1 MDLASIIASGH
12 RYNFHSHT
20 EYCDGRATMAEIIA
34 AASRAGFG
42 VWGFTPHSP
51 IDVESPC
58 NMSSDNVEAYLAN
71 VAALRRRYPSMDIY
85 AGMEVDYL
93 DKKRGPVAAAA
104 RYDLDY
110 IIGSVHFIPNQEG
123 VYYDIDGSPERFIE
137 RLGTVFHGDL
147 DYVVRT
153 FWTQTLDMIACGG
166 LDIVGHIDKI
176 ARNAGEVRPRLE
188 TEPVYRAMADA
199 AVRATVSAGLAIEIN
214 TKQRGTGR
222 RFFPHPRHW
231 AYIAASGVPM
241 PINSDAHTTEGV
253 DAYRADA
260 RRLLRAI
267 TALEAHTATLAVVT
281 ADDRLLT
288 FDGRGV
294 ADLYRLVKT
303 SPDILRDATVA
314 DRIVGRGA
322 AALMITGGVRQVYT
336 EVISEAALDMYAAHP
351 EVFVDYDTITDYII
365 NRRGDGP
372 CPVETLTAGVSD
384 PNECVRLIGD
394 FLSKSCNFAV

>member
-1 MDLASIIASGH
+1 
-12 RYNFHSHT
+12 
-20 EYCDGRATMAEIIA
+20 MADMVE
-34 AASRAGFG
+34 AASHAGFR

-58 NMSSDNVEAYLAN
+58 NMSDVSVDAYLAN
-71 VAALRRRYPSMDIY
+71 VADLRLRYPSMTIL

-93 DKKRGPVAAAA
+93 DDERGPAMAAAG
-104 RYDLDY
+104 YSLDY

-137 RLGTVFHGDL
+137 RLNTVFGGDL

-153 FWTQTLDMIACGG
+153 FWSQTMDMIAGGG
-166 LDIVGHIDKI
+166 LDIVGHIDKV
-176 ARNAGEVRPRLE
+176 ARNATEVRPRLE
-188 TEPVYRAMADA
+188 TEPGYRAMADA
-199 AVRATVSAGLAIEIN
+199 AVRAAVEAGLAIEIN

-231 AYIAASGVPM
+231 AFIASSGVPM
-241 PINSDAHTTEGV
+241 PINSDAHTTDGV
-253 DAYRADA
+253 DAFRDDA

-267 TALEAHTATLAVVT
+267 TALETTPAATLAFVT
-281 ADDRLLT
+281 ADDRSMT

-294 ADLYRLVKT
+294 ADLYRLYSTTPEV
-303 SPDILRDATVA
+303 LVGATVA

-322 AALMITGGVRQVYT
+322 AALMVAGGVRQVYT
-336 EVISEAALDMYAAHP
+336 DVVSEAALDMFAAHP
-351 EVFVDYDTITDYII
+351 EVFVDYGTITDHIV

-372 CPVETLTAGVSD
+372 CPVEALTAPVSD
-384 PNECVRLIGD
+384 PDECVRLIGG
-394 FLSKSCNFAV
+394 FLAKKQ